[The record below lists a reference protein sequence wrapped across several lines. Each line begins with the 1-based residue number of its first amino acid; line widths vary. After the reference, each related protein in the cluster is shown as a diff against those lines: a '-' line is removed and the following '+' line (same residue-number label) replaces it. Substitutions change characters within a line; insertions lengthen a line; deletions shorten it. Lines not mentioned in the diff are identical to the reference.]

1 MQTKGET
8 SLVSV
13 IIYFNK
19 LAPNKPTSI
28 SDGLSKISDKNPYA
42 CTYCKKPRWQST
54 LAHYIKVAKV
64 SLILSAVESV
74 APQLEECKYKAWH
87 DDLRH
92 TLLLY
97 LSSVWPFS
105 GLWPTNELEAHG
117 SGRPN
122 FWGLCGSKHLVCH
135 LGRVLMSSHDTQ
147 KCQEVYRIAL
157 CIQIL
162 KRQSLSHWWPRVGN
176 TY

>member
-1 MQTKGET
+1 MQLEQDWFAGVYYLFRVGKVCKQKAKPPSSALSFTSTSWHQINQLRSQMAFLKSPTKT
-8 SLVSV
+8 HMHVH
-13 IIYFNK
+13 I
-19 LAPNKPTSI
+19 
-28 SDGLSKISDKNPYA
+28 
-42 CTYCKKPRWQST
+42 CKKPRWQST

-74 APQLEECKYKAWH
+74 PPQLEECKYKAWH

-135 LGRVLMSSHDTQ
+135 LGRVLMSSHEFSWHS
-147 KCQEVYRIAL
+147 KV
-157 CIQIL
+157 
-162 KRQSLSHWWPRVGN
+162 SGSV
-176 TY
+176 